1 MQPPNPIEMQ
11 SKKSPEKLL
20 LLHPT
25 DLDLETLRSKEEA
38 EAEAISLSGTKT
50 SNDQLLVLINQG
62 VISSWRG
69 SGFVALENDI
79 MGGRGRSGC

>member
-1 MQPPNPIEMQ
+1 MQ

-79 MGGRGRSGC
+79 MGGRGRGGC